1 MSEELRKNYEIFKLD
16 HETYHYLILRRF
28 CHSIQQQNQ
37 AIEDELNALEYKGY
51 VLFDNLFKGG
61 NTKVRYGYQ
70 FFDRTFTG
78 PLLQED
84 ISLNDPIRVMVSQYL
99 KDNDLVIGTSLRDE
113 DIRKIMNGET
123 I

>member
-16 HETYHYLILRRF
+16 HETYHYLVLRRF

-37 AIEDELNALEYKGY
+37 AIEDELNALGYKGY

-61 NTKVRYGYQ
+61 NTKIRYGYQ

-78 PLLQED
+78 PLLH
-84 ISLNDPIRVMVSQYL
+84 DPIRVMVSKYL

-123 I
+123 V

>member
-16 HETYHYLILRRF
+16 HETYHYLVLRRF

-37 AIEDELNALEYKGY
+37 AIEDELNALGYKGY

-84 ISLNDPIRVMVSQYL
+84 IYFIHITEHTN
-99 KDNDLVIGTSLRDE
+99 E

>member
-16 HETYHYLILRRF
+16 HETYHYLVLRRF

-37 AIEDELNALEYKGY
+37 AIEDELNALGYKGY
-51 VLFDNLFKGG
+51 GLVDNVVDGG
-61 NTKVRYGYQ
+61 LRTGRGRDQ

-123 I
+123 V